1 MDGLG
6 YHSRP
11 QSHRFLQETLNKLT
25 QDSIRA
31 GSPSVANTDAESSRQ
46 TTPAWVGRPEG
57 DVLSQRGAGLTGLVP
72 PESDLSGR
80 PTRPRSRA
88 GQRLSSPEELQ
99 ELRLVVREEVASALN
114 SGVVTH
120 VLEGWS
126 AQFSTWR
133 KSDDHVVRQIR
144 GQLGE
149 LEEAN
154 RALINFLNEYITT
167 SEFAQFREAMNKY
180 STLVD
185 ELSESRQGH
194 ESVLLSTVEHVVNKA
209 VSAATS
215 NLGQLIEEKT
225 AQQVTRHAMEQ
236 RRQIS
241 EVLESVETY
250 ASQVSQQFENQ
261 HVVLQ
266 DKLGS
271 VMQDIGSV
279 MQSRMQ
285 SSADEIAAS
294 TLQAAHEGARNMK
307 MVTTSE
313 IEKLRRYMQRLIAG
327 TDEDTEEEAEEGL
340 RPMMQNFGEILVQGV
355 STNQQAEDWRQMAVH
370 AQEEMQA
377 AREALESKCF
387 ETEELRKKWLDMD
400 GSFQVQQDT
409 LKSAQELLAK
419 PWPWTRY
426 SAFLDEIVARGRVK
440 VNVYEEVLE
449 VLSGMNFEPRKP
461 TLPPTAAL
469 MDPDAAETALSD
481 AFEVLECFGDLPLV
495 VESHVKTQKG
505 KAEFW
510 DAIALN
516 RAELIRDLLESKGVP
531 FRQMTAV
538 GCYGKAGL
546 DRNSIILRPKLFP
559 KKEVSP
565 KASPRAKAK

>member
-167 SEFAQFREAMNKY
+167 SEF
-180 STLVD
+180 
-185 ELSESRQGH
+185 
-194 ESVLLSTVEHVVNKA
+194 
-209 VSAATS
+209 
-215 NLGQLIEEKT
+215 
-225 AQQVTRHAMEQ
+225 
-236 RRQIS
+236 
-241 EVLESVETY
+241 
-250 ASQVSQQFENQ
+250 VSQQFENQ